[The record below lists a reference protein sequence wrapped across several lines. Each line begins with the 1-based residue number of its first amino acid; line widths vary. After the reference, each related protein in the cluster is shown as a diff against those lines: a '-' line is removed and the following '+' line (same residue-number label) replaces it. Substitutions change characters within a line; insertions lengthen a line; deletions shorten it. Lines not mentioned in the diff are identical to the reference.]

1 MTVDVNCGERAKR
14 EIYLAGFERAVKKGK
29 PWTVM
34 CSYNKI
40 DGVYSSENP
49 WLLRSVLRGEWGFD
63 GFTMTDWGA
72 CNDHVRGIAA
82 GLNLSMPSLGD
93 AADADVVR
101 AVREGRLDEKAVDEA
116 VAEVLNVV
124 FRYAENRKKDPDFS
138 LGAQHHLARKVA
150 RECAVLLKNDGTLP
164 LSSNA

>member
-1 MTVDVNCGERAKR
+1 MAGEMAAAHISGVQSRNVGTSLKHFAMNNQEDRRMSVNVECDERAKR

-49 WLLRSVLRGEWGFD
+49 WLLREVLRDEWGFD

-72 CNDHVRGIAA
+72 CNDHVKGVEA
-82 GLNLSMPSLGD
+82 GMDLAMPSLGPG
-93 AADADVVR
+93 ADEKIVEAER
-101 AVREGRLDEKAVDEA
+101 AGLLDER
-116 VAEVLNVV
+116 VLD
-124 FRYAENRKKDPDFS
+124 RAI
-138 LGAQHHLARKVA
+138 
-150 RECAVLLKNDGTLP
+150 
-164 LSSNA
+164 